1 MNTRLIIIKAF
12 SLTYNWNRATCSIR
26 IACVPRQAGTHWNMI
41 GNLTFRI
48 DSARS
53 RTRIDAFVTNA
64 ALITRTV
71 IIQNAFGSTRAV
83 RIADVIRRTDA
94 RNRLALLTALGV
106 ASARMS
112 IAWSRFG
119 LYDAWFH
126 CNISMNIYNSKRAAS
141 NRLALASQALGPS
154 DSFARSGID
163 GGNKKLFQSF
173 RQTFKSRREQGSI
186 DVIK

>member
-1 MNTRLIIIKAF
+1 MTGETGA
-12 SLTYNWNRATCSIR
+12 
-26 IACVPRQAGTHWNMI
+26 HWNVI
-41 GNLTFRI
+41 RDSTFGIDAAGSGARI
-48 DSARS
+48 DTFA
-53 RTRIDAFVTNA
+53 TDA
-64 ALITRTV
+64 ALFPRTV
-71 IIQNAFGSTRAV
+71 IVQNAFRSTRAV
-83 RIADVIRRTDA
+83 RITDVIRRTDA
-94 RNRLALLTALGV
+94 GHGLALLTALGV
-106 ASARMS
+106 ASTRMS